1 MSSLVPVLLVY
12 YAFGIDHTH
21 TNIHLHFLMS
31 SNKFCQSSF
40 VIAHRPFSSA
50 FKSLPPYERAFSDR
64 EWEDHFE
71 SAREFCVVQAIRN
84 YHQDPSQGFQ
94 VETKMIHSLPII
106 FEYKLYLTERW
117 HFQYQGAVML
127 LKDILFYDHPD
138 IHPLSPKYGLENVH
152 LTNHIRN
159 LAQSSGN
166 IRRDDLVGWKA
177 IIILSWHLDDINQ
190 AARMIHDNLLKTNLN
205 GKARPYFKQLAL
217 MVTARKKYFLD
228 NSKAYKQ
235 VLAEIEAGIN
245 EMRKERQAEG
255 NAKRATSN
263 VMTTFNKHWS
273 KIQQYA
279 RDERNYETLED
290 GEKVFVIPKRYTET
304 YNYLANLRRADDDD
318 WRLKL
323 LRDAGMNMDRYK
335 EAQEKRRQDYAQ
347 GYGEEAR
354 KAENEDGHTDNTD
367 DDDDDDLL

>member
-1 MSSLVPVLLVY
+1 MLVY
-12 YAFGIDHTH
+12 YAFDIDHPH
-21 TNIHLHFLMS
+21 TNIHLYFLVS

-50 FKSLPPYERAFSDR
+50 FKALPPYERFFGDQ

-94 VETKMIHSLPII
+94 VENKMINSLPII

-117 HFQYQGAVML
+117 HFQYQGAVIL

-166 IRRDDLVGWKA
+166 IRQDKYVGWKA
-177 IIILSWHLDDINQ
+177 IIILSWHLDNIDE
-190 AARMIHDNLLKTNLN
+190 AARMIYDNLLKTDLN
-205 GKARPYFKQLAL
+205 GNPRRYLKQLGL
-217 MVTARKKYFLD
+217 MVTARGKYFRN
-228 NSKAYKQ
+228 NSKAYDR
-235 VLAEIEAGIN
+235 VLAIIDANKPKPIP
-245 EMRKERQAEG
+245 ER
-255 NAKRATSN
+255 
-263 VMTTFNKHWS
+263 TFDKHWP

-279 RDERNYETLED
+279 RDENNYETLDD
-290 GEKVFVIPKRYTET
+290 GERVFVVPANGQYKKT
-304 YNYLANLRRADDDD
+304 YEYLSNLRRANNDD

-323 LRDAGMNMDRYK
+323 LRDAGMDMDRYK
-335 EAQEKRRQDYAQ
+335 EAQENKKRKYAQ
-347 GYGEEAR
+347 QFDNAAKKAR
-354 KAENEDGHTDNTD
+354 SNDGHADNEDEDYMNGF
-367 DDDDDDLL
+367 

>member
-1 MSSLVPVLLVY
+1 VSSLAPVLLVY
-12 YAFGIDHTH
+12 YAFGIDHPH
-21 TNIHLHFLMS
+21 INIHLLFLMS

-50 FKSLPPYERAFSDR
+50 FKALPPYERAFSDR

-117 HFQYQGAVML
+117 HFQYQGAVIL

-166 IRRDDLVGWKA
+166 IRQDHLVGWKA
-177 IIILSWHLDDINQ
+177 IIILSWHLDNIDK
-190 AARMIHDNLLKTNLN
+190 AARMIHDDLLKTDLN
-205 GKARPYFKQLAL
+205 GKARPYFRQLAL
-217 MVTARKKYFLD
+217 MVTARKKYFRD
-228 NSKAYKQ
+228 NSKAYEQ
-235 VLAEIEAGIN
+235 ILTVIEDGIT
-245 EMRKERQAEG
+245 EMKREVRDNKEL
-255 NAKRATSN
+255 K
-263 VMTTFNKHWS
+263 VFNKHWP
-273 KIQQYA
+273 KIQRCA
-279 RDERNYETLED
+279 RNERNYETLDD
-290 GEKVFVIPKRYTET
+290 GERVFVVPKSGEYKET
-304 YNYLANLRRADDDD
+304 WSYLANLRRADDDD

-367 DDDDDDLL
+367 DDDDLL

>member
-1 MSSLVPVLLVY
+1 
-12 YAFGIDHTH
+12 
-21 TNIHLHFLMS
+21 MS

-50 FKSLPPYERAFSDR
+50 FKSLPPYERFFSDQ
-64 EWEDHFE
+64 EWEDHSE

-117 HFQYQGAVML
+117 HFQYQGAVIL

-152 LTNHIRN
+152 LTNHIRS

-166 IRRDDLVGWKA
+166 TRKDYLVGWKA

-190 AARMIHDNLLKTNLN
+190 AARLIHKNVLKTDLN
-205 GKARPYFKQLAL
+205 GRPRTYFQQLAL
-217 MVTARKKYFLD
+217 MVTAREKYFKK

-235 VLAEIEAGIN
+235 VLAVIDANKPKPRSEQI
-245 EMRKERQAEG
+245 
-255 NAKRATSN
+255 
-263 VMTTFNKHWS
+263 FDKHWS

-279 RDERNYETLED
+279 RDENNYETLDD
-290 GEKVFVIPKRYTET
+290 GEKVFVVPANGQYKQT
-304 YNYLANLRRADDDD
+304 YNYLANLRRADDND
-318 WRLKL
+318 WRLKS
-323 LRDAGMNMDRYK
+323 LRDAGMDMDRYE
-335 EAQEKRRQDYAQ
+335 EAQENKKRKYAQ
-347 GYGEEAR
+347 GKDEAAK
-354 KAENEDGHTDNTD
+354 KARSDDGFEDDED
-367 DDDDDDLL
+367 SDSDDDL